1 MEHALSTPE
10 PSANNAPH
18 SADPRALADA
28 WAALIEA
35 EPRLRIRDAAA
46 RLGVSEAALRATQC
60 GGAVTRL
67 VDDWRGILCRLPLL
81 GEVMALTRNE
91 AAVHEKTGEYVAPQ
105 FGGGHGLVLG
115 TAIDLRLFLKQWAFG
130 FALAEDSRT
139 SLHFFDAH
147 GDAVHKIYT
156 REGTDLGE
164 LRKLISIY
172 ADEPQT
178 RVATTPRP
186 AKDPPRAD
194 AEIDADGLR
203 RAWLGMQDTHEFF
216 GVLREHGAG
225 RVQALR
231 LAPPGYAR
239 RVDPASLDVALYGAA
254 ASALPIMVFVGNPG
268 CIQIHTG
275 KVSRIVPMGPWI
287 NVLDPGFNLHL
298 RRDHI
303 DQAWVVRKP
312 TADGIVTS
320 LELFDA
326 SGETIAYVFGE
337 RKPGRPELTAWRELT
352 ESFSDLPPT
361 SASVSVSESVSEE
374 EK

>member
-1 MEHALSTPE
+1 MENALISPDPPANHAPT
-10 PSANNAPH
+10 
-18 SADPRALADA
+18 SADPRALAEA
-28 WAALIEA
+28 WAALREA

-46 RLGVSEAALRATQC
+46 RLGVSEAALRATEC
-60 GGAVTRL
+60 GGAVLRL

-91 AAVHEKTGEYVAPQ
+91 AAVHEKTGEYVAPE

-115 TAIDLRLFLKQWAFG
+115 AAIDLRLFLRQWAFG
-130 FALAEDSRT
+130 FAHVEAERT

-156 REGTDLGE
+156 RDGTDLDE
-164 LRKLISIY
+164 LRKLINIY
-172 ADEPQT
+172 ADEPKT
-178 RVATTPRP
+178 AVATTPRP
-186 AKDPPRAD
+186 ARGRPRAD

-216 GVLREHGAG
+216 AILRAHGAA

-254 ASALPIMVFVGNPG
+254 ATALPIMVFVGNPG

-275 KVSRIVPMGPWI
+275 QVARIVPMGPWI
-287 NVLDPGFNLHL
+287 NVLDPAFNLHL
-298 RRDHI
+298 RRDRI

-320 LELFDA
+320 LELYDA
-326 SGETIAYVFGE
+326 DGDAIAYVFGE
-337 RKPGRPELTAWRELT
+337 RKPGRPELASWRQLT
-352 ESFSDLPPT
+352 ESFSDL
-361 SASVSVSESVSEE
+361 ADGEA
-374 EK
+374 